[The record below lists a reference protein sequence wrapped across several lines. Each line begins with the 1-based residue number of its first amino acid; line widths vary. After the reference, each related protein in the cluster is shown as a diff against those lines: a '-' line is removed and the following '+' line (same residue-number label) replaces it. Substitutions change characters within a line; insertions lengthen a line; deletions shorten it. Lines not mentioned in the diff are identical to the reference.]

1 MIDHSAQRLEI
12 AQRMFDADTDVGARL
27 ADLLDQFPEYSA
39 QEIAEFRKSMT
50 TRWRVI
56 LTTTL
61 FNLVLSKVKGEEKE
75 ANIAEILGPKFQ
87 TEEMLFLSSIMVLG
101 TLKIALD
108 LDLVRLNTE
117 KEPIP
122 LVRPT
127 IQA

>member
-12 AQRMFDADTDVGARL
+12 ARRMFSADMDVGAQL
-27 ADLLDQFPEYSA
+27 ADLLNQFPEYSA